1 MHSIIND
8 HSGDAVV
15 DRIFRQNTSTP
26 NYISFLLGRSGDP
39 TEPFPGDITI
49 GQPLEPYGNI
59 TSQPKLTVTQA
70 EGGASG
76 QHWQTLLD
84 KNGIIGPDG
93 QPISVES
100 GVKGAPKD
108 QLTVIFDSGFSLP
121 QVPKYVLR
129 SLHTHIY
136 IIRRKRR
143 MLISYL
149 FNSRFDRSVADAI
162 YDRIP
167 GAQFQNLTN
176 PGAVWT
182 LPCTAEV
189 NITFKFSNISFPIH
203 PLDTNFGE
211 LNLVDDSGDP
221 MCIGAFQPITTGAS
235 SNYDMILGMAFCE
248 CLHGHLLLL
257 LFWCLPCF
265 LGSAERIYPH
275 RLWRFRRWLVLESR
289 LALRPASLRDPARPR
304 TPRFRAITTGRSRQ
318 YLRLPPPPR
327 HEHHLRSR
335 RRRRRFILLRK
346 LVEQVQVVHHRRR
359 RRPRSARSRPQ
370 PLGMLTAEE
379 TRI

>member
-1 MHSIIND
+1 MSFLPIFVRGLVPEIENKTVSAAADSSHSAGQGLIGLGPNSGSIVHSIIND

-129 SLHTHIY
+129 SLHIY
-136 IIRRKRR
+136 IYHPKKKTHAD
-143 MLISYL
+143 LISL
-149 FNSRFDRSVADAI
+149 QLSI
-162 YDRIP
+162 
-167 GAQFQNLTN
+167 
-176 PGAVWT
+176 
-182 LPCTAEV
+182 
-189 NITFKFSNISFPIH
+189 
-203 PLDTNFGE
+203 
-211 LNLVDDSGDP
+211 
-221 MCIGAFQPITTGAS
+221 
-235 SNYDMILGMAFCE
+235 
-248 CLHGHLLLL
+248 
-257 LFWCLPCF
+257 
-265 LGSAERIYPH
+265 
-275 RLWRFRRWLVLESR
+275 
-289 LALRPASLRDPARPR
+289 
-304 TPRFRAITTGRSRQ
+304 RQ
-318 YLRLPPPPR
+318 V
-327 HEHHLRSR
+327 RSR
-335 RRRRRFILLRK
+335 RNLRPHSWRTVPEPDESRCG
-346 LVEQVQVVHHRRR
+346 LDAAVHGGGEHHVQVLEYLV
-359 RRPRSARSRPQ
+359 PDPPARYELWR
-370 PLGMLTAEE
+370 AEFGG
-379 TRI
+379 